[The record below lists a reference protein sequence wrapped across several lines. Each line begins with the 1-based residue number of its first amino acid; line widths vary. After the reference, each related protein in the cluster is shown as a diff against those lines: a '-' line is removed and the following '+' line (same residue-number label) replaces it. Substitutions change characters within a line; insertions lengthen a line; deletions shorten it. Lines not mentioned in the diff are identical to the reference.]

1 MVMDIMVLILFAGT
15 VFFSMRQ
22 GFALTVVNFLRCI
35 ASLVLGFL
43 FCDDVRDW
51 LLANTG
57 VGTFV
62 EKKVQAEL
70 TASLTTAVEE
80 SDLYQMLPS
89 ILRKQSSD
97 LTGMLAEEGILRLT
111 HTFLTILSFFLI
123 VLAVALV
130 AALLSRIFS
139 KQYQGGFLGII
150 SGLFYVFVFLA
161 VITPLTAMF
170 MPSLSETL
178 AQSFSESRVAGDL
191 YDNNF
196 LLLFFRDFLN

>member
-57 VGTFV
+57 VGTFI

-80 SDLYQMLPS
+80 SDL
-89 ILRKQSSD
+89 
-97 LTGMLAEEGILRLT
+97 
-111 HTFLTILSFFLI
+111 
-123 VLAVALV
+123 
-130 AALLSRIFS
+130 
-139 KQYQGGFLGII
+139 
-150 SGLFYVFVFLA
+150 
-161 VITPLTAMF
+161 
-170 MPSLSETL
+170 
-178 AQSFSESRVAGDL
+178 
-191 YDNNF
+191 
-196 LLLFFRDFLN
+196 